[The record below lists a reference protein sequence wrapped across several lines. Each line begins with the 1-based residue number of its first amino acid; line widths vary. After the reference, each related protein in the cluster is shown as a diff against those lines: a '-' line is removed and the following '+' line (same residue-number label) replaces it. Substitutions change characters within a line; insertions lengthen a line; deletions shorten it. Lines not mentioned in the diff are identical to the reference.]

1 MKKISILVLLG
12 FLFLPA
18 ISFGETSSNPI
29 SDIQNQYYNYWN
41 TNNNSTTNFSVNTTK
56 APTIQNW
63 YIQDAKNEAQKNYD
77 SLIKEK
83 QRMDFDNPNNTKSE
97 ADINKEISD
106 AKTRLDALDTPE
118 WQAAAIKKAEDK
130 IAADKAAAK
139 REIDPNNLAWSNFQL
154 DVNSLTPGENKY
166 SWWAKENINSI
177 INKITKVLLLVIPSL
192 AVLFIV
198 YGAIKIILAWWDS
211 SKVGTGKTIIQFNI
225 IAVVLALL
233 SYSIIQL
240 VIWLLGWNI

>member
-1 MKKISILVLLG
+1 MKKIITFTILYILCLPWVMFGLTEAEKEAMSQAQESDQEIIKAQQEVIKEYNQEIKNFEYIDKAQQEADSRINDAYDK
-12 FLFLPA
+12 FLNEPTDA
-18 ISFGETSSNPI
+18 
-29 SDIQNQYYNYWN
+29 NQM
-41 TNNNSTTNFSVNTTK
+41 
-56 APTIQNW
+56 
-63 YIQDAKNEAQKNYD
+63 NYD
-77 SLIKEK
+77 
-83 QRMDFDNPNNTKSE
+83 N
-97 ADINKEISD
+97 
-106 AKTRLDALDTPE
+106 AKLERAKLDTEE

-130 IAADKAAAK
+130 IAADKAAAEAAAK

>member
-1 MKKISILVLLG
+1 MKKILIFLFLG
-12 FLFLPA
+12 FLFLPSV
-18 ISFGETSSNPI
+18 SFGAETNSFWDLYTPTSRYTETRTTI
-29 SDIQNQYYNYWN
+29 FTSD
-41 TNNNSTTNFSVNTTK
+41 NNSSPKIGPTVEKENKINEINNEISNLQNDRDTYWDSWNKAQRDEYNQKINKLNQQKEDIINDKEYKDNLTK
-56 APTIQNW
+56 E
-63 YIQDAKNEAQKNYD
+63 EAQKRD
-77 SLIKEK
+77 
-83 QRMDFDNPNNTKSE
+83 Q
-97 ADINKEISD
+97 
-106 AKTRLDALDTPE
+106 
-118 WQAAAIKKAEDK
+118 
-130 IAADKAAAK
+130 
-139 REIDPNNLAWSNFQL
+139 DPNNLAGSNFQL